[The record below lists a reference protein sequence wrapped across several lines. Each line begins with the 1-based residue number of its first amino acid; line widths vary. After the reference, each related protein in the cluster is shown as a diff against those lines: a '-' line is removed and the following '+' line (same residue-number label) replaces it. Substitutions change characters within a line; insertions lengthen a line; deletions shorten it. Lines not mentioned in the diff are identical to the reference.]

1 MAVTAA
7 QIKKVVKVASGIIYA
22 QEGNYGSVN
31 KNDNK
36 HGMSIGKCQWN
47 AYWGRALPLLQTIVN
62 KDHKQAKEIL
72 GETLYSEIAGSSAGA
87 WNKQERAAT
96 EEEAKAISQLL
107 STPQG
112 KEAQDDLADND
123 ITTYVKNG
131 VKTGVVSLKA
141 LAYYAD
147 LENQG
152 GSGASKRIA
161 TTAGN
166 DLGGVEKVGLEEIHA
181 YALKDS
187 VMGQYE
193 SRRCKVYELVKESNL
208 TDVSAE
214 KQDTPKKD
222 KPTTQN
228 TPTTA
233 QNGSNSLKKGDI
245 VTFTGGG
252 VYKSSTAENATH
264 TKDVT
269 STCEVTAINTKGT
282 HPYHCISQDGKGVYG
297 WVNAESV
304 KEVSA
309 TAQNDPKTVSKGD
322 TVVFTGGPVYK
333 SSTAA
338 TATTQ
343 KNVTSTCKVTA
354 INTKGTHPYHC
365 ISQDGKGVY
374 GWVDKADV
382 K

>member
-7 QIKKVVKVASGIIYA
+7 QIKKVVKVASGIIYS

-62 KDHKQAKEIL
+62 KDNEQAKKIL
-72 GETLYSEIAGSSAGA
+72 GETLYNEIAGSSAGA

-96 EEEAKAISQLL
+96 EEEAKAISKLL
-107 STPQG
+107 NTPQG
-112 KEAQDDLADND
+112 KEAQDDLADTD
-123 ITTYVKNG
+123 ITAYVKNG

-152 GSGASKRIA
+152 GSSTSKKIA

-187 VMGQYE
+187 VMGKYA
-193 SRRCKVYELVKESNL
+193 SRRGKVYEAVKASNL
-208 TDVSAE
+208 TDVSAG
-214 KQDTPKKD
+214 KQDTPEKA

-228 TPTTA
+228 TPTTT
-233 QNGSNSLKKGDI
+233 QNDPKSVSKGDI

-252 VYKSSTAENATH
+252 VYKSSTAESAARQ
-264 TKDVT
+264 KDEV
-269 STCEVTAINTKGT
+269 SRCRVTAINTKGT
-282 HPYHCISQDGKGVYG
+282 HPYHCISEDGKGVYG

-304 KEVSA
+304 KEVST
-309 TAQNDPKTVSKGD
+309 TAQNDPKSVSKGD
-322 TVVFTGGPVYK
+322 IVTFTGGPVYK

-338 TATTQ
+338 QAAVH
-343 KNVTSTCKVTA
+343 KDVTSRCKVTA
-354 INTKGTHPYHC
+354 INEKDTHPYHC
-365 ISQDGKGVY
+365 ISEDGKGVY
-374 GWVDKADV
+374 GWVDKKDV

>member
-1 MAVTAA
+1 MAKKVFLGVGHGGSDPGAVKYIKEADVNLNMALACRDYLQANGVTVKMSRTVDENDPLTEEISECNAFNPDLAVDIHNNAGGGDGFEVYHYHKGGTSKTLAQNIEAEVKAIGQNSRGLKTRLNSSGSDYYGFIRCIKAPSIICEGVFVDNAADAA
-7 QIKKVVKVASGIIYA
+7 QADTLEEQRAFGIAYA
-22 QEGNYGSVN
+22 KG
-31 KNDNK
+31 
-36 HGMSIGKCQWN
+36 
-47 AYWGRALPLLQTIVN
+47 
-62 KDHKQAKEIL
+62 IL
-72 GETLYSEIAGSSAGA
+72 KTLGIADKGG
-87 WNKQERAAT
+87 NKQ
-96 EEEAKAISQLL
+96 
-107 STPQG
+107 
-112 KEAQDDLADND
+112 
-123 ITTYVKNG
+123 
-131 VKTGVVSLKA
+131 
-141 LAYYAD
+141 
-147 LENQG
+147 
-152 GSGASKRIA
+152 
-161 TTAGN
+161 
-166 DLGGVEKVGLEEIHA
+166 
-181 YALKDS
+181 
-187 VMGQYE
+187 
-193 SRRCKVYELVKESNL
+193 
-208 TDVSAE
+208 
-214 KQDTPKKD
+214 D

-233 QNGSNSLKKGDI
+233 QNGLNSLKKGDI

-374 GWVDKADV
+374 GWVDKSNI
-382 K
+382 KK

>member
-7 QIKKVVKVASGIIYA
+7 QIKKVVAVASSIIYA

-62 KDHKQAKEIL
+62 KDQEQAKEIL
-72 GETLYSEIAGSSAGA
+72 GETLYNEIAGSSPKA
-87 WNKQERAAT
+87 WDKKERAAT
-96 EEEAKAISQLL
+96 AEEAKVISKLL

-112 KEAQDDLADND
+112 KEVQDDLANED
-123 ITTYVKNG
+123 ITRYVKNG
-131 VKTGVVSLKA
+131 VKTGLVSLKA

-152 GSGASKRIA
+152 GSGASSRIA

-166 DLGGVEKVGLEEIHA
+166 TLGGVEKVGLEEIHA
-181 YALKDS
+181 YALKDGT
-187 VMGQYE
+187 MGQYE
-193 SRRCKVYELVKESNL
+193 SRRGKVYEAVKASNL

-214 KQDTPKKD
+214 NKQD
-222 KPTTQN
+222 KPS
-228 TPTTA
+228 TPTTPS
-233 QNGSNSLKKGDI
+233 NGSNSVEKGDS
-245 VTFTGGG
+245 VTFIGGG
-252 VYKSSTAENATH
+252 VYKSSTAENATY
-264 TKDVT
+264 TKDVV
-269 STCEVTAINTKGT
+269 SRCRVTAINPKGKR
-282 HPYHCISQDGKGVYG
+282 PYHLISQDGKGVYG

-304 KEVSA
+304 KEVST

-322 TVVFTGGPVYK
+322 TVTFTGGPVYI

-338 TATTQ
+338 KAAKE